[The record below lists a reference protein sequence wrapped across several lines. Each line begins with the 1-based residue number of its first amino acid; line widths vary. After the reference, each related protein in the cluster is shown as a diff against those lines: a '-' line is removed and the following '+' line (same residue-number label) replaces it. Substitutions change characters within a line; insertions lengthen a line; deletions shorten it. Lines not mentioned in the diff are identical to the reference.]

1 MDVDRALQADAGA
14 ARATRAA
21 PPPARAAPSA
31 SRVPAELAPDGPANQ
46 SLRARRSSSQPS
58 SVRTLPLS
66 VDTTA
71 TATTT
76 TTSAR
81 PPRKKRSPNAVRAQ
95 AASPELISSLIDQL
109 SAISASTQ
117 HHFETLPAAYSPSLP
132 AAAAYSPPPSA
143 SRQPSPSPH
152 AARSSRSSLAALH
165 HAPAADRSP
174 YSSAIREQNDLFPD
188 DACEP
193 PVVRTSK
200 PPSGKS
206 PITAPPKSKTRRD
219 KTHSL
224 TTYIGRSAGSSASI
238 HSCHSARSSLSF
250 GNISI
255 EAAKPVAVAVVA
267 AGTRSNRSSA
277 ESKRSVKRPRSL
289 MYMSSRERLKQKEV
303 DHRKRLD
310 DTASPDE
317 PRKPA
322 SQLFSYEDTIKEEP
336 LTRDDH
342 DHHHHH
348 HHHDRDHDRDHNHN
362 HNHDDN
368 HDSFA
373 LHERASFPVQ
383 HHPSRNPSP
392 ARRIRMNLVDGPN
405 GESPSEQ
412 GLIPDRGSSLRH
424 GSPSKKS
431 RKSSASKSR
440 DKGKENERPKT
451 IAVSVPEEPNMDP
464 EEARKHRLLM
474 ELEQEENEVA
484 QRIKQ
489 LREQKLLR
497 EKRAGKQPADS
508 AGGAAVVKPPVSGL
522 PSPEASPP
530 STAGPT
536 SEERAL
542 DCTKAHKLLGI
553 PAPPAGRSSTESDL
567 NKPLPSIEPREPTRP
582 PPLPPRLRHAR
593 HRSLTV
599 NDGDDL
605 PLPINYALA
614 LQSLDE
620 SAPNSPLSPRLPQLP
635 QLPQLP
641 RTRMTSPPPS
651 ISTSSTRETSAPRD
665 TLKRSSS
672 LSVGGRSA
680 VSRKAVSTAMH
691 APKGHKHSASLTED
705 RPPVF
710 RSASEDIPSGRHSSL
725 STASAANSFSL
736 QQKRTLK
743 KKRWSHP
750 DLPAKAEK
758 AHNDKVDAAE
768 AAEARAAQARAQNP
782 WSPVIEERPTSLD
795 SVDMDVDAYLDAP
808 RLSQKIRHPQT
819 GRIISFSEVGDPNG
833 YAVFVCVGMGL
844 TRFVMAFYDQLAAT
858 LKLRLITP
866 ERPGIGGSQADPN
879 GTPLTWPDDVL
890 IICQALRITKFSLL
904 AHSAGAIYALAT
916 SLRMPQHIRG
926 RVHLLAPWIPPSQ
939 MAPIGIGRESPP
951 TQQLPRSQRFLR
963 ALPVSLLK
971 VANSTFLSGTSA
983 SIQRTGPKQSPRT
996 RRKSTA
1002 PQAMSHAEAPPPR
1015 PLLKDNRRES
1025 MLMMDQVLPNASS
1038 LTLTVSNSIDPLR
1051 EKARL
1056 EALSLAERERQHA
1069 YDERLTFAIWDR
1081 ATANANPA
1089 TDLIVCLETKQ
1100 PIGFRYE
1107 DINRPV
1113 VIHHG
1118 SKDSRVPVDNVRW
1131 LGKLM
1136 RKCEVRVLDG
1146 EPHGLMASAHVMG
1159 NVLTE
1164 MAGDWEDW
1172 TAVVKQASVSD
1183 LRSMARRKAGY
1194 T

>member
-1 MDVDRALQADAGA
+1 D
-14 ARATRAA
+14 
-21 PPPARAAPSA
+21 
-31 SRVPAELAPDGPANQ
+31 
-46 SLRARRSSSQPS
+46 
-58 SVRTLPLS
+58 
-66 VDTTA
+66 
-71 TATTT
+71 
-76 TTSAR
+76 
-81 PPRKKRSPNAVRAQ
+81 
-95 AASPELISSLIDQL
+95 
-109 SAISASTQ
+109 
-117 HHFETLPAAYSPSLP
+117 
-132 AAAAYSPPPSA
+132 
-143 SRQPSPSPH
+143 
-152 AARSSRSSLAALH
+152 
-165 HAPAADRSP
+165 
-174 YSSAIREQNDLFPD
+174 QNDLFPD

-200 PPSGKS
+200 PPSGLS
-206 PITAPPKSKTRRD
+206 PMTAPPKHRKD

-224 TTYIGRSAGSSASI
+224 SNYMGRSPGSSASI
-238 HSCHSARSSLSF
+238 HSCHSARSSSSF
-250 GNISI
+250 GNITI
-255 EAAKPVAVAVVA
+255 DPGVLAAKPVAPG
-267 AGTRSNRSSA
+267 AGGSNRSSA

-289 MYMSSRERLKQKEV
+289 MYMSSRERLKQKEA
-303 DHRKRLD
+303 DTRKRID
-310 DTASPDE
+310 DAVSPDS

-336 LTRDDH
+336 LARDDH
-342 DHHHHH
+342 DHDQFVIAEPPRFTTRH
-348 HHHDRDHDRDHNHN
+348 
-362 HNHDDN
+362 
-368 HDSFA
+368 S
-373 LHERASFPVQ
+373 
-383 HHPSRNPSP
+383 SRNASP
-392 ARRIRMNLVDGPN
+392 ARRIRMNLVDGPS
-405 GESPSEQ
+405 GDTPIEQ
-412 GLIPDRGSSLRH
+412 GLVPDRGSSLRH

-431 RKSSASKSR
+431 RKSSSTKSKDR
-440 DKGKENERPKT
+440 GKENDRPKT
-451 IAVSVPEEPNMDP
+451 IAVSVPQPQEMDP
-464 EEARKHRLLM
+464 EEARKQKLLM

-497 EKRAGKQPADS
+497 DKMAGKMPADDH
-508 AGGAAVVKPPVSGL
+508 AGAAVVKPHVSAL
-522 PSPEASPP
+522 PSHELL
-530 STAGPT
+530 PT
-536 SEERAL
+536 SRP
-542 DCTKAHKLLGI
+542 HVGS
-553 PAPPAGRSSTESDL
+553 SSTEPSLD
-567 NKPLPSIEPREPTRP
+567 KPLPSIEHHAPKRPTRP
-582 PPLPPRLRHAR
+582 APPPPQLRHLR

-605 PLPINYALA
+605 SLPINYALA
-614 LQSLDE
+614 LKSLDE
-620 SAPNSPLSPRLPQLP
+620 SAPNSPRPPRVDSTHIP
-635 QLPQLP
+635 
-641 RTRMTSPPPS
+641 PPPS
-651 ISTSSTRETSAPRD
+651 ISIASTAETSSIRDTLGSNRDTLSSTRDTLSSTRD

-680 VSRKAVSTAMH
+680 FSRKANSMVMSTS
-691 APKGHKHSASLTED
+691 KGHKHSASLTEE
-705 RPPVF
+705 RPPAF
-710 RSASEDIPSGRHSSL
+710 RAASEDISSGRHSSL
-725 STASAANSFSL
+725 SMASASHSFSL

-768 AAEARAAQARAQNP
+768 AATAAATAAANRDL
-782 WSPVIEERPTSLD
+782 VTDERPTSLD
-795 SVDMDVDAYLDAP
+795 SVDMDVDNYLHAP

-833 YAVFVCVGMGL
+833 YAIFVCVGMGL

-866 ERPGIGGSQADPN
+866 ERPGIGGSQVDPN

-890 IICQALRITKFSLL
+890 VICQALRITKFSLL

-939 MAPIGIGRESPP
+939 MAPIGLSQDSPP

-963 ALPVSLLK
+963 ALPVSFLR

-983 SIQRTGPKQSPRT
+983 SLQRTGPKQAPKP
-996 RRKSTA
+996 RRKTSAQNANRADT
-1002 PQAMSHAEAPPPR
+1002 PPPR

-1038 LTLTVSNSIDPLR
+1038 LTLTMSNSVDPTY

-1056 EALSLAERERQHA
+1056 EALSNAERERQRA
-1069 YDERLTFAIWDR
+1069 FDERLTFAIWDR

-1118 SKDSRVPVDNVRW
+1118 SKDSRVPVDNVKW

-1136 RKCEVRVLDG
+1136 RKCEVRILDG
-1146 EPHGLMASAHVMG
+1146 EQHGLMASAQVMG

-1164 MAGDWEDW
+1164 MASDWEDW

-1183 LRSMARRKAGY
+1183 LRSLARRKAGY
-1194 T
+1194 A